1 MITKDELLNNI
12 AKVVNEELS
21 KYFGNNKP
29 DCATNSAVEDAID
42 EYVLQL
48 ADFAMNRIE
57 QMSGFSFQKFNAD
70 YEETSRNYCFTRYGE
85 VSMRMVESLKPS
97 DTVHKAD
104 DVAEEVKRIFKLDDF
119 QVVVEDPYNLEIPNI
134 MMVAGP
140 SDYNTISL
148 IISNN
153 SHNFELVN
161 RYMEKQGYRLIRK
174 FTPYYED
181 GTTFHVI
188 VYTPVKRID
197 ITGELAE
204 MTDHL
209 YHVSPSTNRKSLE
222 RSGIIPRERTGRLE
236 DGGIIYPPR
245 VYMFTNFD
253 NAEELKDELEQQQ
266 YPETFDI
273 YEVALTDISKSTEIY
288 YDPLYGKNSVYVEKN
303 IPASIMHRI
312 EQQ

>member
-1 MITKDELLNNI
+1 MTRENLFNNI
-12 AKVVNEELS
+12 MKVVNEELN
-21 KYFGNNKP
+21 KYFDDNKL
-29 DCATNSAVEDAID
+29 DCAADNAVEDAVD
-42 EYVLQL
+42 EHVLQL
-48 ADFAMNRIE
+48 ADFAMNQIE
-57 QMSGFSFQKFNAD
+57 QMGGVSFRKFNAD

-85 VSMRMVESLKPS
+85 ASMRMVEGLKPS
-97 DTVHKAD
+97 NTVHKAD

-119 QVVVEDPYNLEIPNI
+119 QVVVEDPYDLGIPNI

-153 SHNFELVN
+153 GHNFELVN

-181 GTTFHVI
+181 GTTFHVV

-209 YHVSPSTNRKSLE
+209 YHVTPSTNRKSLE

-236 DGGIIYPPR
+236 DGGIIYPSR

-253 NAEELKDELEQQQ
+253 DAEELKNNLEQQQ

-273 YEVALTDISKSTEIY
+273 YEVALTDIPKSTEIY

-303 IPASIMHRI
+303 IPGSILHRI